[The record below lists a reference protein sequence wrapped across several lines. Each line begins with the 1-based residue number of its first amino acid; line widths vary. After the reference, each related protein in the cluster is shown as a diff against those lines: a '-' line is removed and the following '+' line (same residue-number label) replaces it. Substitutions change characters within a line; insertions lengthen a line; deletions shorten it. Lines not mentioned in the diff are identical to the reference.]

1 MSHTLSTDTEV
12 QPDESVSQ
20 VRLPDDSDNDGDESD
35 IYGNPVVP
43 PNHERLV
50 PRAFNPR
57 VSRMSKSSSAF
68 FMITADTENKGRK
81 FLKVSP
87 NTPNEKL
94 LTDLKEPYLNF
105 RFRLQESRSKPGRS
119 EHWQHY
125 DEGVHRTTGIP
136 HCLCKYC
143 HNPVMHP
150 YTVSTNPTN
159 SIARHY
165 PKCKQYKAH
174 TQGGSE
180 SQSTMSSYFQ
190 PAGLQSQ
197 RNELTQAMV
206 EEEIL
211 KYVISGNIP
220 FNQVENQHFRNIIS
234 FIQIRNK
241 PVQAPSRKVIRA
253 RLSSKSEQASVNL
266 RAILA
271 ANASKISLAL
281 DCWSTRTNYSFLG
294 MYSTS
299 R

>member
-12 QPDESVSQ
+12 RPDESVSQ
-20 VRLPDDSDNDGDESD
+20 IQLPGDSDDDGDESD
-35 IYGNPVVP
+35 IYDNPAIP
-43 PNHERLV
+43 PNYQPLA
-50 PRAFNPR
+50 PRAFNLR
-57 VSRMSKSSSAF
+57 VVGKASSSAF
-68 FMITADTENKGRK
+68 FMITADTENEGRK
-81 FLKVSP
+81 FLKVSL
-87 NTPNEKL
+87 NIQNEKL

-105 RFRLQESRSKPGRS
+105 RFRLQGSRSKPGGS

-143 HNPVMHP
+143 HDPVMHP
-150 YTVSTNPTN
+150 YTVPTNPTN

-174 TQGGSE
+174 VRGDSE
-180 SQSTMSSYFQ
+180 LQSTMSSYFQ
-190 PAGLQSQ
+190 PAELQPQ
-197 RNELTQAMV
+197 GNELTQARV

-241 PVQAPSRKVIRA
+241 PVQTPSRKVIRA

-266 RAILA
+266 RATLA
-271 ANASKISLAL
+271 ANTSKISLAL